1 MLPSLHRNEI
11 DTSESTDAPWVA
23 GSRDDVVEDDVFGQ
37 QVEEVPTI
45 RNAFE
50 ALLDDAKKGVER
62 PEVVEV
68 GDRRRHD
75 GPDLCPRLRGCVPP
89 RASLHRLMFLILVHL
104 SPSGVRTVRAYV
116 ETNTGERVVGV

>member
-11 DTSESTDAPWVA
+11 GTSEFDRRALGA

-50 ALLDDAKKGVER
+50 ALLDDAKEGVER
-62 PEVVEV
+62 LEAVEV

-75 GPDLCPRLRGCVPP
+75 GPDLCPRLRGCVQP
-89 RASLHRLMFLILVHL
+89 RASLHRLMLLILVQL
-104 SPSGVRTVRAYV
+104 SPLGVRTVRAYV
-116 ETNTGERVVGV
+116 ETNTGERAVGV